1 MKYIVE
7 SKDISKRLD
16 IFLSENI
23 KDATRSYI
31 KNLIDDKKIRVN
43 SNFVK
48 AGYKLKEND
57 VIEVE
62 LIQKQSEN
70 IIPEDIPLDI
80 MYEDDDIIIVNKPK
94 GMVVHPANGN
104 YSGTMVNSLMNSH
117 KDNLSSIN
125 GVIRPGIVHRI
136 DKDTS
141 GILVVAKN
149 DNAHKKLSEQFKVHS
164 IKRRYVALVKGI
176 IKENNITI
184 DKPIGRSVKDRK
196 KMAVTDKNSRNAIT
210 HISVLKRF
218 YNSNVTLVEAELET
232 GRTHQIRVHMAY
244 LHHPLV
250 GDEVYGKKDSKFKV
264 SGQMLHAKYLG
275 FIHPSTGK
283 FIEFDSKLPEYFK
296 DILSDQKSE
305 HENIYDR
312 SRAILTQ
319 NNEYTPDTSTF
330 QKAMSWMGIFPAT
343 APAWYFPIFP
353 CRAAIPRFTDRA
365 RVWKTALCF
374 QD

>member
-296 DILSDQKSE
+296 DILSVL
-305 HENIYDR
+305 ENK
-312 SRAILTQ
+312 
-319 NNEYTPDTSTF
+319 E
-330 QKAMSWMGIFPAT
+330 KAAN
-343 APAWYFPIFP
+343 
-353 CRAAIPRFTDRA
+353 
-365 RVWKTALCF
+365 
-374 QD
+374 